1 MSNFMHIKNDQKN
14 QALAQ
19 TPPVPESELSFET
32 ARSSGPGGQRVNKV
46 ETKVRVV
53 FDLWASQHFSF
64 AQKSTIIRS
73 ADVQRHIRRDGKIAV
88 SSQVHRSQMM
98 NKNEAIAKLNELLAA
113 ALTREKERIA
123 TTPTTAV
130 ENERQRAKDLRS
142 FKKMERR
149 RSHSYD
155 TE

>member
-1 MSNFMHIKNDQKN
+1 
-14 QALAQ
+14 
-19 TPPVPESELSFET
+19 
-32 ARSSGPGGQRVNKV
+32 
-46 ETKVRVV
+46 
-53 FDLWASQHFSF
+53 
-64 AQKSTIIRS
+64 
-73 ADVQRHIRRDGKIAV
+73 
-88 SSQVHRSQMM
+88 MM